1 MKWHNQA
8 CRAREVDSVEGHLGD
23 HDHVLQDELVRNITI
38 KLGYANAKG
47 CYCLYCS
54 DREDRPPCEHH
65 MKLLRHNILMA
76 TVLNGAGFM
85 DTSLLLIAGN
95 ESYLQPQISEYLT
108 TVEIMKLQ
116 NIIIMQNKVDL
127 IKEVQTL
134 GHQKSIAVFVMKELY
149 SHTGTV
155 TEASPIVPI
164 SAQLKYNVDAVNEYI
179 VKRISIPGCNRR
191 RPIFINI
198 IMLLAENNQLQFAA
212 PGGLIGVGTM
222 GDPMLCHSDRLVGQV
237 LGAVGKLPHIYICTF
252 QGSSSGQFIDITSD
266 RGRTRHAKNSDR
278 RNMVSSVQ
286 GSSRWQQPA
295 KGAVRGL
302 TRRGL
307 ARSACF
313 LLLRRLLGVKTE
325 DKKTTNVVLLLINNG
340 SILAGTCVLSVK
352 MDFEMLMHPL
362 PVPRRPALRWCRPY
376 IGYSTHSTYITAR
389 LGARQG
395 HRHTCSALLRSST
408 FHMLT

>member
-1 MKWHNQA
+1 MISPMKI
-8 CRAREVDSVEGHLGD
+8 RAAN
-23 HDHVLQDELVRNITI
+23 ELVRNITI

-65 MKLLRHNILMA
+65 MKLLRYVSFVDSSRHNILMA
-76 TVLNGAGFM
+76 TVLNGAGVM

-134 GHQKSIAVFVMKELY
+134 GHQKSIAVFVMK
-149 SHTGTV
+149 GTV

-179 VKRISIPGCNRR
+179 VKRISIPVRDFTSLPR
-191 RPIFINI
+191 
-198 IMLLAENNQLQFAA
+198 LLSSALDELMGGVAGSTILTGVLTLGMHFAA

-222 GDPMLCHSDRLVGQV
+222 GNPMLCHSDRLVGQV
-237 LGAVGKLPHIYICTF
+237 LGAVGKLPHIYIC
-252 QGSSSGQFIDITSD
+252 
-266 RGRTRHAKNSDR
+266 A
-278 RNMVSSVQ
+278 
-286 GSSRWQQPA
+286 
-295 KGAVRGL
+295 
-302 TRRGL
+302 
-307 ARSACF
+307 SACF

-362 PVPRRPALRWCRPY
+362 PVIR
-376 IGYSTHSTYITAR
+376 SHMSKTHWE
-389 LGARQG
+389 
-395 HRHTCSALLRSST
+395 
-408 FHMLT
+408 MV